1 MCKGFP
7 HMIAVKVHK
16 ISFHPPSRSYAV
28 ILKEIDGERRLPVI
42 VGAFEAQSIALA
54 LEYMETPRPL
64 THDLIGN
71 IIKGIESQLKTVKIT
86 TLKEGVFY
94 ASLEISGGGIG
105 ERSID
110 SRPSDALAVALR
122 LQAPI
127 LVADDVMAEAA
138 MMQDIGVEEDEG
150 LDSADWEPSLNSL
163 EKKLQEAVDGEE
175 YERAAKIRDQIK
187 DIKA

>member
-1 MCKGFP
+1 
-7 HMIAVKVHK
+7 MIAVKVNK

-71 IIKGIESQLKTVKIT
+71 IIKGIGSKLKTVKIN
-86 TLKEGVFY
+86 TLKEGVFF
-94 ASLEISGGGIG
+94 ASLEISGDGIG

-127 LVADDVMAEAA
+127 LVEEDVMSEAS
-138 MMQDIGVEEDEG
+138 MLSDISSQEEEA
-150 LDSADWEPSLNSL
+150 LDSADWAPSLNSL
-163 EKKLQEAVDGEE
+163 EKRLQEAIDGEE

-187 DIKA
+187 EIKA

>member
-1 MCKGFP
+1 
-7 HMIAVKVHK
+7 MIAVKVNK

-71 IIKGIESQLKTVKIT
+71 IIKGIGSNLKTVKIT
-86 TLKEGVFY
+86 TLKEGVFF
-94 ASLEISGGGIG
+94 ASLEISGDGIG

-127 LVADDVMAEAA
+127 LVEEDVMSEAS
-138 MMQDIGVEEDEG
+138 MLSDISSEEEEA
-150 LDSADWEPSLNSL
+150 LDSADWAPSLNSL
-163 EKKLQEAVDGEE
+163 EKRLQEAIDGEE

-187 DIKA
+187 EIKA

>member
-1 MCKGFP
+1 
-7 HMIAVKVHK
+7 MIAVKVNK

-71 IIKGIESQLKTVKIT
+71 IIKGIGSKLKTVKIT
-86 TLKEGVFY
+86 TLKEGVFF
-94 ASLEISGGGIG
+94 ASLEISGDGIG

-127 LVADDVMAEAA
+127 LV
-138 MMQDIGVEEDEG
+138 
-150 LDSADWEPSLNSL
+150 
-163 EKKLQEAVDGEE
+163 
-175 YERAAKIRDQIK
+175 
-187 DIKA
+187 

>member
-1 MCKGFP
+1 
-7 HMIAVKVHK
+7 MIAVKVNK
-16 ISFHPPSRSYAV
+16 ISFHPPSRSYAI

-71 IIKGIESQLKTVKIT
+71 IIKGIGSKLKTVKIT
-86 TLKEGVFY
+86 TLKEGVFF
-94 ASLEISGGGIG
+94 ASLEISGDGIG

-127 LVADDVMAEAA
+127 LVEEDVMSEAS
-138 MMQDIGVEEDEG
+138 MLSDISSEEEEA
-150 LDSADWEPSLNSL
+150 LDSADWAPSLNSL
-163 EKKLQEAVDGEE
+163 EKRLQEAIDGEE

-187 DIKA
+187 EIKA